1 MSILIISLIF
11 ITVSSNNPFFFFFNF
26 LVFRSLLQ
34 TLTDALC
41 KALGKD
47 ELSLKSK
54 VLSLTYS
61 HDGKSTLQNWSLYNS
76 NQDKQSQ
83 GLSFD
88 AVIMTV
94 GISFI

>member
-1 MSILIISLIF
+1 MSSILIISLIF
-11 ITVSSNNPFFFFFNF
+11 ITLLILFFFTFLFF
-26 LVFRSLLQ
+26 VLLQ

-47 ELSLKSK
+47 AVCLKSK
-54 VLSLTYS
+54 VLSLSYS
-61 HDGKSTLQNWSLYNS
+61 HDGKSALENWSLSSS

>member
-1 MSILIISLIF
+1 M
-11 ITVSSNNPFFFFFNF
+11 
-26 LVFRSLLQ
+26 
-34 TLTDALC
+34 
-41 KALGKD
+41 
-47 ELSLKSK
+47 KSK
-54 VLSLTYS
+54 VLSLSYS
-61 HDGKSTLQNWSLYNS
+61 HDGKSALENWSLSSS